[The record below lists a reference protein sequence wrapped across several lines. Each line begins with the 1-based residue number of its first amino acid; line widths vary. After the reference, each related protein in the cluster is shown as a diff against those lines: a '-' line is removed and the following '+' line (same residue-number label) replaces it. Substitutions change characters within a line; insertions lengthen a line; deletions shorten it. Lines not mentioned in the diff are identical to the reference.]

1 MTSIGIE
8 YSSGH
13 WKTCLSEN
21 GYSQEFSTFTDAQSL
36 FSYINPIYAA
46 HPDALIVLS
55 SPQEV
60 PFLPFH
66 TVIYEQMLNENE
78 YKDVQNFL
86 HLLNAAELKGYQLPA
101 VKYLSQV
108 PRYRRLKY
116 SSLGTAENLC
126 SVATLLYRMRQ
137 QDAPWSEM
145 QFLYLEIG
153 AVSHS
158 ITVIKDGYIV
168 DGIGDVSIGYAEAV
182 DEEDRAQAF
191 WERLE
196 QDLAGLIALYRIKD
210 IVIKDYHAAS
220 REQSAIERLGESYQL
235 YLFPRVEA
243 EPEGFEGAIGAS
255 ILAEGISGLG
265 LSAEVAGRLL
275 SVVAHL

>member
-8 YSSGH
+8 YSSDH
-13 WKTCLSEN
+13 WKTCLAEN
-21 GYSQEFSTFTDAQSL
+21 GHSQEFSTFTDVQSI
-36 FSYINPIYAA
+36 FSYINSICTA
-46 HPDALIVLS
+46 HPDTLIMLS

-66 TVIYEQMLNENE
+66 TVIYEQMMNENE

-86 HLLNAAELKGYQLPA
+86 HLINAAELKGYQLPA
-101 VKYLSQV
+101 IKYLPQV

-116 SSLGTAENLC
+116 PSLGDAEKLC
-126 SVATLLYRMRQ
+126 SVATLLYGMRQ

-153 AVSHS
+153 VVSHS

-191 WERLE
+191 WERLR
-196 QDLAGLIALYRIKD
+196 QDLAGLIALYQMQD
-210 IVIKDYHAAS
+210 IVIKDYHAAN
-220 REQSAIERLGESYQL
+220 REQTAIERLGESYQF
-235 YLFPRVEA
+235 YLFPRVES

-255 ILAEGISGLG
+255 ILASGISGLG
-265 LSAEVAGRLL
+265 RSAEIAGRLL